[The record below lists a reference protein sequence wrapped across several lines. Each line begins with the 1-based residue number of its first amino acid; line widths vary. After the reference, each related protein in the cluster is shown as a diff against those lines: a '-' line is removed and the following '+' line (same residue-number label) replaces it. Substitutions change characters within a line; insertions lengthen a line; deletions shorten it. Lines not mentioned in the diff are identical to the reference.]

1 MHVREHSRSG
11 KGVSSLHAGRLTRA
25 LPVRLCGGRY
35 VNAGTVEFLVDP
47 KTWKHYFIEVNPRI
61 QVEHTVTEQVTGIDI
76 PQAQMRIAGGA
87 TFEEIG
93 NPNPNPNP
101 HPTPHPNPNP

>member
-1 MHVREHSRSG
+1 MQPRSSLPEATVRPRKAGPTSPMLRRSAPRSG
-11 KGVSSLHAGRLTRA
+11 RH
-25 LPVRLCGGRY
+25 
-35 VNAGTVEFLVDP
+35 F
-47 KTWKHYFIEVNPRI
+47 FIEVNPRI

-101 HPTPHPNPNP
+101 HPDQG

>member
-61 QVEHTVTEQVTGIDI
+61 QARPHRGTLCFFCARSV
-76 PQAQMRIAGGA
+76 IA
-87 TFEEIG
+87 
-93 NPNPNPNP
+93 P
-101 HPTPHPNPNP
+101 HGCMARGPPSGSLAGVVAELAMPTH